1 MISLPEL
8 GFTEESAWRE
18 LEELQETSSFLRERE
33 GSGGRDEDP
42 RGKEAARETEA
53 RKGDIEGKEEK
64 RTIRCPECGEKFDS
78 ELELSSHLSLSHGS
92 SEKKKEEEKSLFGRV
107 YERAK
112 EEYEKFVENT
122 GESIK
127 ETYSRINSYASG
139 FIDEA
144 KEKLEESYKF
154 KEYFPKVEMEKVSRY
169 ELGKGVLGRAFPWDD
184 KIQVLD
190 NLYGWLEDK
199 VVEHEI
205 EHVNNPWKSEF
216 QVRKDTG
223 TLYLGIASGF

>member
-1 MISLPEL
+1 MNKNPFFPL
-8 GFTEESAWRE
+8 EENAWKN
-18 LEELQETSSFLRERE
+18 LEELREFSEEFEIESSRSSESK
-33 GSGGRDEDP
+33 G
-42 RGKEAARETEA
+42 EAKDAFEN
-53 RKGDIEGKEEK
+53 EK
-64 RTIRCPECGEKFDS
+64 DFVCSECGKSFDS
-78 ELELSSHLSLSHGS
+78 SLELSSHMSFSHES
-92 SEKKKEEEKSLFGRV
+92 SEKEKEEEKSLFGRV

-112 EEYEKFVENT
+112 EEYEKFVEYT

-144 KEKLEESYKF
+144 KNKLEENYKF
-154 KEYFPKVEMEKVSRY
+154 KEYFPEVDMERVSRY

-190 NLYGWLEDK
+190 NLYGWLEEK